1 MELEQEFGQN
11 DHEISRVALSFKNSK
26 RVDVDDK
33 DALLGAICRFKV
45 SGRGDVSE
53 FRK

>member
-1 MELEQEFGQN
+1 MELEQEFGYN

-53 FRK
+53 LRK

>member
-1 MELEQEFGQN
+1 MEQEFGQN
-11 DHEISRVALSFKNSK
+11 DHEISRVARSFRNFK

-33 DALLGAICRFKV
+33 DALLGAICRFEV

-53 FRK
+53 LRK

>member
-1 MELEQEFGQN
+1 MANN
-11 DHEISRVALSFKNSK
+11 DHEILAIGVALYFSNLE

-33 DALLGAICRFKV
+33 DASLLWAICRFQV

-53 FRK
+53 LRK

>member
-1 MELEQEFGQN
+1 MEQEFGQN
-11 DHEISRVALSFKNSK
+11 DHEISIVALSFRTFKM
-26 RVDVDDK
+26 VDVDDK

-53 FRK
+53 LRK